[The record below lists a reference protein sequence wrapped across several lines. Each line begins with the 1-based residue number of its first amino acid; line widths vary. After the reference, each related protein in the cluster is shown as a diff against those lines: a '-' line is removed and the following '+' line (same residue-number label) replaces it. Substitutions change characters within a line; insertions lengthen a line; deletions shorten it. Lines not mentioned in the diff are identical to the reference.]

1 MLKKTVTYT
10 DYDGNERTEEF
21 FFNLNK
27 AEVTEME
34 LSTEGGMEKML
45 KKIIE
50 SRDGKRI
57 IEVMKDIVL
66 RAYGEKSPDGRRF
79 IKTPEMREAFSQTEA
94 YVNVFMELAT
104 DAKAASDFVRGILP
118 PVPADTA
125 ASLPAET
132 PAG

>member
-1 MLKKTVTYT
+1 MLKKIVTYI

-79 IKTPEMREAFSQTEA
+79 IKTPEMREAFAQTEA

>member
-34 LSTEGGMEKML
+34 LSTEGGMEKMI

>member
-66 RAYGEKSPDGRRF
+66 RAYGEKSPDDRRF

>member
-1 MLKKTVTYT
+1 MLKKIVTYT

>member
-79 IKTPEMREAFSQTEA
+79 IKTPEMREAFSQT
-94 YVNVFMELAT
+94 
-104 DAKAASDFVRGILP
+104 KAASDFVRGILP